1 MSSPAGTKRD
11 AGHLKSPATDSKKT
25 KTSSITS
32 FFGAP
37 KAKPTNANAKPASV
51 VPSNFNKQKWVDS
64 LTPEQRT
71 LLQLEIDT
79 MDESWLARLKEELVT
94 PEFLELKR
102 FLKKEKDSGV
112 KIFPPENEIY
122 SWTQHTPL
130 NNVKVVI
137 VGQDPYHNHNQ
148 AHGLAFSVRPPT
160 IAPPSLVNIYKEI
173 KNDYPSFQAP
183 PNKGGLLIPWA
194 ERGVLMLN
202 ACLTVRAH
210 QANSHSNKGWERF
223 TQKVIDLIARVRT
236 RGVVFLAWGAP
247 AGKRVAGIDRKRHYV
262 LQSVHPSPLSA
273 SRGFFNN
280 GHFRKCND
288 WLAARYGAD
297 EIIDWNLVPKT
308 STSTVTTT
316 QSTTVSKEE
325 STVPAEKPSESKPV
339 AESGKPA
346 KPADEEDE
354 FDEDVDALEA
364 LVAEERKQ
372 EQVSVE
378 VTKTEPNAELKTE
391 LKVESETKEKH
402 PPGSKDTPST

>member
-1 MSSPAGTKRD
+1 MSSSAGTKRD

-25 KTSSITS
+25 KTNGSITS

-37 KAKPTNANAKPASV
+37 KAKPANADANARPASV

-64 LTPEQRT
+64 LTPEQRV

-79 MDESWLARLKEELVT
+79 MDESWLARLKEEVVT

-102 FLKKEKDSGV
+102 FLKKEKDSGA
-112 KIFPPENEIY
+112 KIFPPENEVY

-130 NNVKVVI
+130 NKVKVVV

-160 IAPPSLVNIYKEI
+160 IAPPSLINIYKEI

-194 ERGVLMLN
+194 DRGVLMLN

-288 WLAARYGAD
+288 WLAERYGAD

-316 QSTTVSKEE
+316 QSTIVSKEE
-325 STVPAEKPSESKPV
+325 STVPAEKPTESKPV

-354 FDEDVDALEA
+354 FDEDFDALEA

-372 EQVSVE
+372 E
-378 VTKTEPNAELKTE
+378 
-391 LKVESETKEKH
+391 
-402 PPGSKDTPST
+402 

>member
-1 MSSPAGTKRD
+1 MVLGISGFAILENICLHG
-11 AGHLKSPATDSKKT
+11 
-25 KTSSITS
+25 
-32 FFGAP
+32 F
-37 KAKPTNANAKPASV
+37 
-51 VPSNFNKQKWVDS
+51 
-64 LTPEQRT
+64 RT
-71 LLQLEIDT
+71 
-79 MDESWLARLKEELVT
+79 R
-94 PEFLELKR
+94 
-102 FLKKEKDSGV
+102 
-112 KIFPPENEIY
+112 
-122 SWTQHTPL
+122 HTPL
-130 NNVKVVI
+130 NNVKVVV

-210 QANSHSNKGWERF
+210 QANSHSNRGWERF

-247 AGKRVAGIDRKRHYV
+247 AGKRVAGIDRKKHYV

-273 SRGFFNN
+273 SRGFVSQLPSYFLIEDTDGVQFNN

-288 WLAARYGAD
+288 WLAKRYGPD
-297 EIIDWNLVPKT
+297 EIIDWNLVKP

-316 QSTTVSKEE
+316 QNTIISKEE
-325 STVPAEKPSESKPV
+325 STVPVEKPSETKPV
-339 AESGKPA
+339 AESGKST
-346 KPADEEDE
+346 KSADEEDE

-372 EQVSVE
+372 EQANIS
-378 VTKTEPNAELKTE
+378 AG
-391 LKVESETKEKH
+391 H
-402 PPGSKDTPST
+402 